1 MGNRHS
7 SKNNVNRKVENVW
20 LDWLGIEPR
29 TAAEEIIHGQNLFG
43 SLEYEKKLLVTY
55 VDLPLQYFIK
65 NIPYFIA

>member
-20 LDWLGIEPR
+20 RDGLGIEPR

-43 SLEYEKKLLVTY
+43 SLEYEKKIISY
-55 VDLPLQYFIK
+55 IR
-65 NIPYFIA
+65 